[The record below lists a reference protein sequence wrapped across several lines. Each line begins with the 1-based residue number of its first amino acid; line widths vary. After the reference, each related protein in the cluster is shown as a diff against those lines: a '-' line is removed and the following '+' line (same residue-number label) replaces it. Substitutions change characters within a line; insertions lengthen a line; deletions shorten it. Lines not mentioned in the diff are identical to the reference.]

1 MNIFDTTHP
10 DYIAKLATFG
20 ASRWNGAYYYAKEI
34 EKFFIPTIKTDRNWV
49 LLNLEGHCWDH
60 SIVFCHNNRRP
71 YRYEWLKE
79 YNDLLLVCSLPSTYE
94 VVKEYGTPILLP
106 LSIDLEEI
114 EKYKKEEKT
123 KDICYVGRKVKAKWG
138 RVPPGTDFLCGMPR
152 EQLLTELADYKR
164 VYAIARCALEAKALG
179 CEVVPF
185 DPLFP
190 DPDFWKVMDSRDAAK
205 MLQKE
210 IDKIDNKEK

>member
-1 MNIFDTTHP
+1 M
-10 DYIAKLATFG
+10 
-20 ASRWNGAYYYAKEI
+20 
-34 EKFFIPTIKTDRNWV
+34 
-49 LLNLEGHCWDH
+49 
-60 SIVFCHNNRRP
+60 
-71 YRYEWLKE
+71 
-79 YNDLLLVCSLPSTYE
+79 VCSLPSTYE

-106 LSIDLEEI
+106 LSIDLEEM

-138 RVPPGTDFLCGMPR
+138 TVPPGTDFLCGMPR

-185 DPLFP
+185 DPLFQ